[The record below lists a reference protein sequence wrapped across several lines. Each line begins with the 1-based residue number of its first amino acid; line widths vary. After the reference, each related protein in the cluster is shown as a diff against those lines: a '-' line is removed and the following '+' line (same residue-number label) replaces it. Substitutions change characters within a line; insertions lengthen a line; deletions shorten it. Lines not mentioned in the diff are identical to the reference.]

1 MGQMT
6 DIMVD
11 VETTGTDPE
20 QLGIIQ
26 LSAIKFN
33 LQTLEVGEH
42 FNRYPA
48 LLPKRTWSDST
59 KDFWQRKF
67 RPYWLEIVGKEE
79 PAVPVYQDFDA
90 WVSKDAPD
98 GGYRFWA
105 KPVKFDWT
113 AVESHLSQLGIPMPF
128 PHWQSYDVHS
138 YIAGLKGEVSRTN
151 IEEVVAFK
159 GIKHNALHD
168 AAYQIDLL
176 FHAKRNHI
184 AAEVA

>member
-1 MGQMT
+1 MGKMT

-20 QLGIIQ
+20 QLGILQ

-33 LQTLEVGEH
+33 LQTLEVGDS
-42 FNRYPA
+42 FDRFPG
-48 LLPKRTWSDST
+48 LLPKRVWSDST

-67 RPYWLEIVGKEE
+67 RPYWLQMVAKEE
-79 PAVPVYQDFDA
+79 EPIQVYKDFDA
-90 WVSKDAPD
+90 WVSSDSPD

-105 KPVKFDWT
+105 KPIKFDWT
-113 AVESHLSQLGIPMPF
+113 IVESHLSQLGIAMPF
-128 PHWQSYDVHS
+128 PHWNAYDVHS
-138 YIAGLKGEVSRTN
+138 YIAGLKGEVSRTD
-151 IEEVVAFK
+151 IESQVPFSGV
-159 GIKHNALHD
+159 KHNALHD

-176 FHAKRNHI
+176 FHAKRNHV